1 MTTCP
6 ECNARIDP
14 RHVRCPDC
22 GARLSELPVQ
32 ELASGLLLADRFRL
46 IGHLGRGGLGDVWLA
61 EDTLLDDDRV
71 ACKILRE
78 DHFRDRR
85 ALADLKREVLLA
97 RRLRHPCIL
106 GVHTFWETPDHR
118 FIVMEFVEGANLAE
132 FLYARET
139 PFELTELM
147 HWIEQLADA
156 LDYAHQQG
164 ILHRDI
170 KPANLLL
177 GRDGRV
183 RLADFGIAR
192 TIQEMTG
199 QSAGEL
205 TCGTLLFMSP
215 EQLRGDLLDA
225 RSDLYSLAA
234 STYEL
239 LAGTPPF
246 HSGPVVSQIQW
257 QEPPSVPHLS
267 ENVNRVLRRALA
279 KEPDQRYPS
288 CGAFARALSEAAKNG
303 PANRTSLP
311 VRPWQSVHS
320 GQSAVL
326 ETRELV
332 PQDGALAQ
340 GRLGALLLTQQV
352 VTAAQLEMA
361 CVRQQTTHEKLG
373 EALVALGYVNEEAI
387 GRTLS
392 QQLRLPFCA
401 LENEQID
408 TETAQ
413 IISKELVKQRSCLP
427 LRRAGATLTVAMS
440 DPLDIDTINEL
451 EATTRCRAEVLVTT
465 SEALSRAMER
475 IYS

>member
-6 ECNARIDP
+6 ECNARIK
-14 RHVRCPDC
+14 RRIVRCPRC
-22 GARLSELPVQ
+22 GARLSKSPAR
-32 ELASGLLLADRFRL
+32 ELAPGLLLAHRFRL
-46 IGHLGRGGLGDVWLA
+46 IGHVGRGGLGDVWLA

-106 GVHTFWETPDHR
+106 GVHTFWETADHR

-132 FLYARET
+132 SLYARET
-139 PFELTELM
+139 PFELKTLIL
-147 HWIEQLADA
+147 WIEQLANA

-177 GRDGRV
+177 GRDGQV

-192 TIQEMTG
+192 TIQEMTA
-199 QSAGEL
+199 QTAGEL

-215 EQLRGDLLDA
+215 EQLRGDRLDA
-225 RSDLYSLAA
+225 RSDLYSFAA

-257 QEPPSVPHLS
+257 QEPPSIAHLS

-288 CGAFARALSEAAKNG
+288 CGAFARALSEAAQNG
-303 PANRTSLP
+303 STEAGPLP
-311 VRPWQSVHS
+311 VRPWQAVRP
-320 GQSAVL
+320 GQSAIL

-332 PQDGALAQ
+332 RQDSSLAQ
-340 GRLGALLLTQQV
+340 ERLGALLVGEQI
-352 VTAAQLEMA
+352 VTAGQLETA

-373 EALVALGYVNEEAI
+373 EALVALGFVDEEAI
-387 GRTLS
+387 ARTLS
-392 QQLRLPFCA
+392 RQLRLPFSV
-401 LENEQID
+401 L
-408 TETAQ
+408 
-413 IISKELVKQRSCLP
+413 
-427 LRRAGATLTVAMS
+427 
-440 DPLDIDTINEL
+440 INE
-451 EATTRCRAEVLVTT
+451 
-465 SEALSRAMER
+465 
-475 IYS
+475 